1 MMDHMDCLLSRD
13 SLPDF
18 FPESLGRIADASLHA
33 LHAPHKRA
41 WNEVCCE
48 LLDDSSALHEWPM
61 PAKRARRGG
70 ARGDARGDA
79 RENGNSLG
87 GHTFLERNATPSVFG
102 STPFCPARPRAY
114 AMDVYEG
121 TETTAGDVVPPLR
134 DIGRRENVSLFV
146 RFAQLAS
153 CNGVTPLHLPS
164 PDKFPTTMQMEA
176 IVRAIVAA

>member
-1 MMDHMDCLLSRD
+1 MDPVDCLLSRD

-18 FPESLGRIADASLHA
+18 FSVSLGGIASLHASHAPHA
-33 LHAPHKRA
+33 LHAPHKRV

-48 LLDDSSALHEWPM
+48 LLDDSSALHEWPTS
-61 PAKRARRGG
+61 AKRARRG
-70 ARGDARGDA
+70 DAW
-79 RENGNSLG
+79 EHGNSLD
-87 GHTFLERNATPSVFG
+87 HDFLEKNATPSLLG

-121 TETTAGDVVPPLR
+121 SGTTAEDFVPPLR
-134 DIGRRENVSLFV
+134 GNSRRDNISLFV

-153 CNGVTPLHLPS
+153 RSGVTPLHLPS

-176 IVRAIVAA
+176 TVRAIMAT